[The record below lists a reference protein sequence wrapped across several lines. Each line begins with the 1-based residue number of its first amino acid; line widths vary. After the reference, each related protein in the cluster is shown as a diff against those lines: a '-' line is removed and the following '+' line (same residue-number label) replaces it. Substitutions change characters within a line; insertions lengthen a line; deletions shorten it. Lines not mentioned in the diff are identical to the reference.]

1 MTSIP
6 PSPEAVGSQLQA
18 WLADR
23 YGDGVSLGA
32 VPKRLQGG
40 FDYWT
45 YALSFEGQVLPE
57 EWTGR
62 LVVRIAPEAHR
73 LGMLERES
81 RYQSWAAEHGFP
93 APSVVELIPPGAVF
107 SSPVQVMRL
116 VPGVV
121 MAKAITSKV
130 SSAPGLIR
138 TLGSL
143 HAELHRLPIPEV
155 TADPEADLAARRL
168 SLVRQVLEVAEDA
181 GLARGLEQVERIL
194 PRLVVAEPVLCH
206 GDFHPMNILVA
217 DSGVWVIDWTD
228 AGVGDRHGDV
238 ARTAWLFKMAAVG
251 AASGAERAAMKVL
264 GPILAR
270 GYLSAYRRQAPLEPD
285 RLRLWEPLQLLHLWA
300 LTVADD
306 IELRGPSQAGRTFNR
321 RLGGWARHQ
330 FEVVMREVH

>member
-32 VPKRLQGG
+32 LPKRLEGG

-45 YALSFEGQVLPE
+45 YALSFEGQPLPQ
-57 EWTGR
+57 EWSGP
-62 LVVRIAPEAHR
+62 LVVRIAPQAHR
-73 LGMLERES
+73 LAMLERES
-81 RYQSWAAEHGFP
+81 RYQSWATEHGFP

-121 MAKAITSKV
+121 MAKAMTSKV

-143 HAELHRLPIPEV
+143 HAELHRLPTPE
-155 TADPEADLAARRL
+155 AAGDPDADLADRRL
-168 SLVRQVLEVAEDA
+168 SLVRQVLEVTDDA
-181 GLARGLEQVERIL
+181 GLARGLEQAERIL
-194 PRLVVAEPVLCH
+194 PRLVVSDPVLCH

-217 DSGVWVIDWTD
+217 DSAVWVIDWTD

-238 ARTAWLFKMAAVG
+238 ARTAWLFRMAAVG
-251 AASGAERAAMKVL
+251 AASTAERAAMRVL

-270 GYLSAYRRQAPLEPD
+270 GYLSAYRRQAPLESD

-306 IELRGPSQAGRTFNR
+306 IELRGPSQAGRAFSR
-321 RLGGWARHQ
+321 RLGGWARQQ
-330 FEVVMREVH
+330 FKVATNRVL